1 MSWKLLYILVCVAVL
16 AVAAPTV
23 GTVNSAGSIK
33 INQTA
38 VPASAAVSLPM
49 GLGDKVSTTDAEAVI
64 RLEPFGALLT
74 LGAHSTVL
82 TGETQGK
89 PFVRLLAGTLHYKLT
104 DASKL
109 LIFKQN
115 EAVLGALDGVVNI
128 TGRHMTPIILA
139 TAGGAAAV
147 ITTVALVRRSSSC
160 PAGQTCP

>member
-1 MSWKLLYILVCVAVL
+1 MSWKTLCILVCVAAL
-16 AVAAPTV
+16 AIAASTV

-38 VPASAAVSLPM
+38 VPASAAVSVPM
-49 GLGDKVSTTDAEAVI
+49 GLGDKVATNDSDAVI
-64 RLEPFGALLT
+64 RLEQFGAMIT
-74 LGAHSTVL
+74 LAAHSTVL

-104 DASKL
+104 DASKF

-115 EAVLGALDGVVNI
+115 EAVLGALEGVVTIN
-128 TGRHMTPIILA
+128 GRRKTPIILGS
-139 TAGGAAAV
+139 AGGAAAV

-160 PAGQTCP
+160 PAGQTCQ

>member
-1 MSWKLLYILVCVAVL
+1 MSWKTLCTLLCVAAL
-16 AVAAPTV
+16 AVAAPAV

-38 VPASAAVSLPM
+38 VPASAVVSLPM
-49 GLGDKVSTTDAEAVI
+49 DLGDRVSTTDSDAVI

-74 LGAHSTVL
+74 LEAHSTVL

-89 PFVRLLAGTLHYKLT
+89 PFVRLLAGTLHYQLT
-104 DASKL
+104 DASKF

-115 EAVLGALDGVVNI
+115 EAVLGSLNGVVTI
-128 TGRHMTPIILA
+128 TGRRKTPIILVS
-139 TAGGAAAV
+139 AGGAAAV
-147 ITTVALVRRSSSC
+147 ITSVALVRRSSSC

>member
-1 MSWKLLYILVCVAVL
+1 MCVAVL
-16 AVAAPTV
+16 AVAAPIA

-33 INQTA
+33 INQA
-38 VPASAAVSLPM
+38 AIPASAAVSLPM
-49 GLGDKVSTTDAEAVI
+49 AMGDKVSTTDAEAVI

-82 TGETQGK
+82 TGEMQGK
-89 PFVRLLAGTLHYKLT
+89 PFARLLAGTLHYKLA
-104 DASKL
+104 DASKF

-115 EAVLGALDGVVNI
+115 EAVLGAIDGVVTI
-128 TGRHMTPIILA
+128 TGRLKTPIILA
-139 TAGGAAAV
+139 SAGGAAAV

>member
-1 MSWKLLYILVCVAVL
+1 M
-16 AVAAPTV
+16 
-23 GTVNSAGSIK
+23 NSAGSIK
-33 INQTA
+33 VNQTV

-49 GLGDKVSTTDAEAVI
+49 GLGDKVATTDADAVI

-74 LGAHSTVL
+74 LEAHSTVL

-104 DASKL
+104 DASKF

-115 EAVLGALDGVVNI
+115 EAVLGALEGVVTIN
-128 TGRHMTPIILA
+128 GRRKTPIILGS
-139 TAGGAAAV
+139 AGGAAAV

-160 PAGQTCP
+160 PAGQTCQ